1 MMPRMLIGETPFNL
15 GFGTEA
21 VISIKLG
28 VLLVWVTNFD
38 EEINFERW
46 LTDLDLLDEDC
57 ERVYIRMATYR

>member
-28 VLLVWVTNFD
+28 VLLAWVTNFD

-57 ERVYIRMATYR
+57 ERVYNRMATYR

>member
-28 VLLVWVTNFD
+28 VLLAWVTNFD